1 MYYCTIYISS
11 IAPSV
16 PVQNIMISNVTDG
29 DDIAVFIEWDPPTDP
44 NGVIRYYRVQ
54 FEQVSDPLDDISS
67 PNEGRRKRNIPLDVT
82 VMNVFANITD
92 GSDGAP
98 TSITLSGLS

>member
-1 MYYCTIYISS
+1 MMISYV
-11 IAPSV
+11 V
-16 PVQNIMISNVTDG
+16 PIMLVQNVVVSNVNDS

-54 FEQVSDPLDDISS
+54 FMQVLDPLDDGDDGSGDDGS
-67 PNEGRRKRNIPLDVT
+67 GGGRKRNIPLDVT
-82 VMNVFANITD
+82 VMNVFTNITD

-98 TSITLSGLS
+98 TNITLSGLG